1 MNLKQLGRRIRS
13 ARKEQGLTLKSLE
26 SETGVSHSQ
35 ISRIERGQNAL
46 VSSNVRKICDYL
58 HIQERGQDAEPISGD
73 VELKMRSL
81 IQEWPQSAQMICEIL
96 DSIRQAYLGRSA
108 DEGGERKPIS
118 KSHRNQ

>member
-1 MNLKQLGRRIRS
+1 MNLKQLGHRIRS
-13 ARKEQGLTLKSLE
+13 ARKEQGLTLEGLGSQI
-26 SETGVSHSQ
+26 GVSHSQ

-81 IQEWPQSAQMICEIL
+81 IQEWPQSEQMICEIL
-96 DSIRQAYLGRSA
+96 DSIRNAYLGHGI
-108 DEGGERKPIS
+108 DEGRKQKSVS
-118 KSHRNQ
+118 KNHRNQ